1 MKRGRVW
8 KRWSAAAMLVAALL
22 VSSAVAV
29 ASFGHHG
36 KRVISHQGIVREA
49 IPYGKKKTLLVADL
63 SPGQKLLRLR
73 ADGSIDRSFGSD
85 GHLDIPAEAVAVR
98 PNGKILVLS
107 TAYLPQDGGGSEAV
121 LTQLLPDGSP
131 DDSFGPGGEVVV
143 DFGDR
148 YAEGTAMT
156 LLPNGEI
163 AIGGVSGPRLEPRIG
178 VVVGDVVIARLHSD
192 GRFDASFGSNG
203 KVTVPSAAPPASLK
217 RGPNG
222 SLYLQG
228 GEAFHQLIRLDADG
242 TPDSSFGEKGEAT
255 IPVTWNL
262 GGEEKNFFQAGE
274 WSVLANGGVFV
285 GGTVSWSV
293 NDQLRYKAGVLRL
306 APNGFPK
313 SSYGD
318 GGLVQAGFRGWTFGG
333 GVATTPKGRAV
344 VLASSQFL
352 IGKKSRLA
360 AIGLTPAGELDR
372 RFGTGGKVRIGFDE
386 WVSGESI
393 LLRGGKVLLVG
404 GAEGNHTLLARV
416 PLAKRR

>member
-1 MKRGRVW
+1 MC
-8 KRWSAAAMLVAALL
+8 KRWSAVLVAGLL
-22 VSSAVAV
+22 LSSAVAS

-36 KRVISHQGIVREA
+36 KRVISQQGIVREA

-63 SPGQKLLRLR
+63 SPSQELLRLR

-107 TAYLPQDGGGSEAV
+107 TAYLPQDGGGSDAV
-121 LTQLLPDGSP
+121 LTQLLADGSP
-131 DDSFGPGGEVVV
+131 DSSFGPGGEVVV

-156 LLPNGEI
+156 LLPSGKI
-163 AIGGVSGPRLEPRIG
+163 VIGGVSGPRLEPRIG
-178 VVVGDVVIARLHSD
+178 VVIGDVVVARLRPD
-192 GRFDASFGSNG
+192 GRFDTNFGSNG
-203 KVTVPSAAPPASLK
+203 KVALPSAAPPASLK
-217 RGPNG
+217 RGPDG

-228 GEAFHQLIRLDADG
+228 GESFHQLIRLNADG
-242 TPDSSFGEKGEAT
+242 TPDSSFGENGATT

-262 GGEEKNFFQAGE
+262 GGEEKSFFQAGE
-274 WSVLANGGVFV
+274 WSVLENGGVLV

-306 APNGFPK
+306 ASNGFPK
-313 SSYGD
+313 SSYGE
-318 GGLVQAGFRGWTFGG
+318 GGLVQAGFRGWTFGF

-344 VLASSQFL
+344 LLASSQFP
-352 IGKKSRLA
+352 IGKKQRLA
-360 AIGLTPAGELDR
+360 AIGLTSAGKLDR
-372 RFGTGGKVRIGFDE
+372 RFGHGGKVRIGFDE
-386 WVSGESI
+386 WVGGESI

-416 PLAKRR
+416 PLAKHR